1 MMKRR
6 YWLLAIITVM
16 MLLAG
21 CRPRATV
28 LAATPTALPT
38 ATPTVTPTATLSA
51 ANSEEYLAV
60 FDTVW
65 QTVNDTYFDPD
76 FGSVDWLGERDRYE
90 PLVAAAEND
99 QEFYRLLN
107 QMLWELNVSH
117 IAARP
122 GEVWKSVE
130 PLIWLEGKTGLDVRL
145 LEGQA
150 VVTRVDSGS
159 PAEEAGLRPGF
170 VLESVDGM
178 SVEQIIVDAKTQL
191 APPYNESGRIDTLT
205 RALLSRIYG
214 PTDTCVTIA
223 WLDEG
228 NEKHEACVLR
238 LSRGRPSPLGGVP
251 LPSSYLEFE
260 ARRLE
265 EEIGYIRF
273 NAFHPD
279 LTPEMVA
286 AVQSMQDAPGI
297 IIDLRGNPGGSIPP
311 GETLLGQFIEEQ
323 TRVATLKTR
332 QGARDW
338 IIQPADEPYEGAVF
352 ILIDPLSFSQSEW
365 FASSMQAIGRAV
377 IVGVRSPGGVTGAN
391 LARLPNGALLMYPV
405 VQVITPAGVT
415 LEGQGVIPDLEV
427 GLDRDLLLQRI
438 DSQLAAA
445 IAYIEGQDT
454 Q

>member
-1 MMKRR
+1 
-6 YWLLAIITVM
+6 
-16 MLLAG
+16 
-21 CRPRATV
+21 
-28 LAATPTALPT
+28 
-38 ATPTVTPTATLSA
+38 
-51 ANSEEYLAV
+51 
-60 FDTVW
+60 
-65 QTVNDTYFDPD
+65 
-76 FGSVDWLGERDRYE
+76 
-90 PLVAAAEND
+90 
-99 QEFYRLLN
+99 
-107 QMLWELNVSH
+107 
-117 IAARP
+117 
-122 GEVWKSVE
+122 
-130 PLIWLEGKTGLDVRL
+130 
-145 LEGQA
+145 
-150 VVTRVDSGS
+150 
-159 PAEEAGLRPGF
+159 
-170 VLESVDGM
+170 
-178 SVEQIIVDAKTQL
+178 
-191 APPYNESGRIDTLT
+191 
-205 RALLSRIYG
+205 
-214 PTDTCVTIA
+214 
-223 WLDEG
+223 
-228 NEKHEACVLR
+228 
-238 LSRGRPSPLGGVP
+238 LGGVP

-338 IIQPADEPYEGAVF
+338 IIQPADEPYEGAVI

-427 GLDRDLLLQRI
+427 GLDRDLLLQGI